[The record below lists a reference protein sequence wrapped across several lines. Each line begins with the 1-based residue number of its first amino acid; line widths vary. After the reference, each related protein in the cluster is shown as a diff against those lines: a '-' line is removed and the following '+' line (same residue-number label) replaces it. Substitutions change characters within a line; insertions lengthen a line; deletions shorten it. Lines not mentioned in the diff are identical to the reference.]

1 MESQAGTAAAILV
14 LAVWA
19 LVPALI
25 GLVSVQRR
33 DVV

>member
-1 MESQAGTAAAILV
+1 VGAVAAIV
-14 LAVWA
+14 GLAAWA
-19 LVPALI
+19 IVPAVI